1 MGIDGCAKCEE
12 DREGKHYTFYCG
24 YKKRKFADFSSK
36 KKYISYE
43 IDERI
48 FPFIC
53 NKCLQKKIVHYKV
66 YYSFFFSVFSAI
78 ILALTYLFSKR
89 LNIWWGWL
97 IGSPIIILSWL
108 CFPKIFPDIGEEAAS
123 RIIRIKY
130 TKPFWILSR
139 HKYKNDWD
147 IILTP
152 EEYEEMRAKQTWTSK
167 RVSTELKLFL
177 SIIFIIAFITVA
189 LVKS

>member
-53 NKCLQKKIVHYKV
+53 NKCLQKKLY
-66 YYSFFFSVFSAI
+66 I
-78 ILALTYLFSKR
+78 IK
-89 LNIWWGWL
+89 
-97 IGSPIIILSWL
+97 
-108 CFPKIFPDIGEEAAS
+108 
-123 RIIRIKY
+123 
-130 TKPFWILSR
+130 
-139 HKYKNDWD
+139 
-147 IILTP
+147 
-152 EEYEEMRAKQTWTSK
+152 
-167 RVSTELKLFL
+167 
-177 SIIFIIAFITVA
+177 FIIHSFSQYF
-189 LVKS
+189 LPSY